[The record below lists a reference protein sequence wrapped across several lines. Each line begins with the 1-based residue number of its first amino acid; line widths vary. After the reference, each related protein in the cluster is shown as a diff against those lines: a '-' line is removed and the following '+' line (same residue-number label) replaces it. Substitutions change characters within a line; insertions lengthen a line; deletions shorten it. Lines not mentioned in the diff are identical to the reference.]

1 MPVASGGSFAIQ
13 FGAFRDPENAS
24 RLKQALEL
32 ESKGVSITQTV
43 VDGAIY
49 HRVRLGPFASRAEAI
64 QRARAFA
71 DEGYDTLIV
80 SR

>member
-1 MPVASGGSFAIQ
+1 M
-13 FGAFRDPENAS
+13 
-24 RLKQALEL
+24 
-32 ESKGVSITQTV
+32 SKGVSITQAV
-43 VDGAIY
+43 VDGDLY